1 MGAGYSMARTMRIMC
16 KAALAALAIALAL
29 APATS
34 LAQGLVLR
42 GPDSGEVRALVIG
55 IDAYQNVRPLKGA
68 VADARD
74 VEGALRKMG
83 VKDVTTLVDAQADR
97 ASVMREIYR
106 LLDRT
111 RAGDLVIF
119 SIAGHGAQE
128 PERVRG
134 SQPDGMDTIFLLP
147 GFQTAG
153 AGTQQRIIGTEFNH
167 VIKQLEARG
176 ARMLFVAATCHG
188 GGLTR

>member
-1 MGAGYSMARTMRIMC
+1 MARATRITC
-16 KAALAALAIALAL
+16 KAAVAALAIALA
-29 APATS
+29 PAAS
-34 LAQGLVLR
+34 LAQAPVLR
-42 GPDSGEVRALVIG
+42 GPDSGEVRALVVG

-83 VKDVTTLVDAQADR
+83 VRDVTTLLDAQADR
-97 ASVMREIYR
+97 ASMMREIYR

-111 RAGDLVIF
+111 REGDLVIF

-134 SQPDGMDTIFLLP
+134 F
-147 GFQTAG
+147 TA
-153 AGTQQRIIGTEFNH
+153 
-167 VIKQLEARG
+167 
-176 ARMLFVAATCHG
+176 
-188 GGLTR
+188 